1 MIRTNRWGVAL
12 AAAITIGG
20 MCAGAGGASAIEL
33 RPMLGAKAGT
43 GEGAA
48 AGAVTLRTRSVDSLK
63 RLFDGLGF
71 DLTAVPYGVPVPRV
85 LVSEIPDGI
94 KAMKSP
100 QRRTQVFRKILLPL
114 ILHANETILRDR
126 KRLLA
131 LKRKRA
137 IGITLS
143 PRDASWLWSLALEY
157 KVKRGGFKA
166 LLHRVDAIPPSLAL
180 AQAIEE
186 SGWGTSRYARKGNA
200 IFGQETS
207 LSAVHAMPGKYRG
220 RRFKIKTFETL
231 LAAVDAY
238 ARNLNTHPAY
248 KKMRSERAMMR
259 ARAQTPDGH
268 ALAGT
273 LLRYSE
279 RGHAYVRTIR
289 TIMTHYK
296 LRDLEGAKL
305 RSGTTIHVIKR

>member
-1 MIRTNRWGVAL
+1 MHTNRCGVAF
-12 AAAITIGG
+12 AAALAIGG
-20 MCAGAGGASAIEL
+20 MFTGAGGASAIEL
-33 RPMLGAKAGT
+33 RPMWGVKAPT
-43 GEGAA
+43 GEA
-48 AGAVTLRTRSVDSLK
+48 AGVTAVTFRTGSVESLK

-85 LVSEIPDGI
+85 LVSEIPNGL

-100 QRRTQVFRKILLPL
+100 QRRARVFRKILLPL
-114 ILHANETILRDR
+114 ILQANEPILRDR
-126 KRLLA
+126 AQLMA
-131 LKRKRA
+131 LKRKQA
-137 IGITLS
+137 IGVTLTA
-143 PRDASWLWSLALEY
+143 RENGWLWSLAIEY
-157 KVKRGGFKA
+157 KVKKVDFDT
-166 LLHRVDAIPPSLAL
+166 LLRRVDAIPPSLAL

-186 SGWGTSRYARKGNA
+186 SGWGTSTYARKGNA

-207 LSAVHAMPGKYRG
+207 LTAVRGMDGKYRG

-248 KKMRSERAMMR
+248 RKMRAERAMMR
-259 ARAQTPDGH
+259 ARGETPDGH

-279 RGHAYVRTIR
+279 RRGAYVRTIR
-289 TIMTHYK
+289 TIMTNYK
-296 LRDLEGAKL
+296 LQGFDKAKL
-305 RSGTTIHVIKR
+305 QPGRTIHVFKR